1 MGFIFF
7 EEMNPEKIGIG
18 KKMDLLLGIGWQI
31 SELHGWGV
39 FGINVVRSLLKRGGP
54 PFRLLDQPVLDEVAS
69 KELFQYVQ
77 DWNYLN
83 RRLAKESPSQPM
95 FLQDTV
101 IIYGFGSDFTEPGSH
116 ARFQGLHNVGFIF
129 FEEMNP
135 EKIGIG
141 KKMDHLL
148 AGSSWNTQ
156 VLKKLGFPKVSFVMQ
171 GVDTERFQ
179 PRSKQK
185 RFGDRFVIFSGGK
198 LEFRKA
204 QDIVLVAF
212 REFHKRHPEAL
223 LVTAWHN
230 PWPAMSV
237 AGVLR
242 SPHMLGAPKINSAG
256 QFDISE
262 WLLRNGLP
270 RDSFLDTGFINNRE
284 FPEWYREVDVAVFPN
299 RAEGGTNLVA
309 MEIMASG
316 VPCILSANTG
326 HLDLTDESRTYP
338 LFNQKPLSQDWG
350 ESDPKEVVD
359 RLEEVYQNRQEARVR
374 GMEGA
379 RFIQQASWEAQTEK
393 LLEAIFTGL

>member
-1 MGFIFF
+1 MA
-7 EEMNPEKIGIG
+7 
-18 KKMDLLLGIGWQI
+18 LSLGIGWQI

-54 PFRLLDQPVLDEVAS
+54 PFCLLDHPVLDAIAS
-69 KELFQYVQ
+69 KELFQHVQ
-77 DWNYLN
+77 DWNHLN
-83 RRLAKESPSQPM
+83 QSLAKEKSSQPM
-95 FLQDTV
+95 FLPNTV
-101 IIYGFGSDFTEPGSH
+101 IVHGFGNDFIGPGSR
-116 ARFQGLHNVGFIF
+116 AKFRGVHNVGFIF

-135 EKIGIG
+135 EKITIG
-141 KKMDHLL
+141 KKMDLLL

-156 VLKKLGFPKVSFVMQ
+156 ILKKLGFPKVDFVMQ
-171 GVDTERFQ
+171 GVDTERFR

-212 REFHKRHPEAL
+212 REFHRRHPEAL
-223 LVTAWHN
+223 LITAWHN

-237 AGVLR
+237 AGILK
-242 SPHMLGAPKINSAG
+242 SPHALGTPKIDSSG
-256 QFDISE
+256 QFNISE

-270 RDSFLDTGFINNRE
+270 KDSFLDTGFINNRE
-284 FPEWYREVDVAVFPN
+284 FPEWYREVDVGVFPN

-309 MEIMASG
+309 MEVMASG

-338 LFNQKPLSQDWG
+338 LFNQKPLAQDWG
-350 ESDPKEVVD
+350 ESDPKEVID
-359 RLEEVYQNRQEARVR
+359 RLEEVYQNRQEARAR

-379 RFIQQASWEAQTEK
+379 KFIHQASWEMQTEK
-393 LLEAIFTGL
+393 LLEAISTNLDICQFSGDLIKKHSSQ